1 MITGGPQ
8 ERAMAKVPNPIDATI
23 GGRLRA
29 RRMLVGMSQGKLG
42 ESLGVSFQQIQKYEK
57 GVNRIS
63 LSHAKSLAHALQVTP
78 AYFLEG
84 LSTPVGEGADHAKA
98 NGASEIIEFLSSSE
112 GVRLN
117 RSFAR
122 ISNPRVRK
130 RLADLVAA
138 LADEFGATEP
148 EKSESSP

>member
-1 MITGGPQ
+1 
-8 ERAMAKVPNPIDATI
+8 MAKVPNPIDATI

-63 LSHAKSLAHALQVTP
+63 LSHAKLLAQALQVTP

-84 LSTPVGEGADHAKA
+84 IASAAGDGADHSKA

-138 LADEFGATEP
+138 LADEFSVTAAETRESEP
-148 EKSESSP
+148 

>member
-1 MITGGPQ
+1 
-8 ERAMAKVPNPIDATI
+8 
-23 GGRLRA
+23 
-29 RRMLVGMSQGKLG
+29 MLVGMSQGKLG
-42 ESLGVSFQQIQKYEK
+42 EALGVSFQQIQKYEK

-63 LSHAKSLAHALQVTP
+63 LSHAKLLAQALQVTP

-84 LSTPVGEGADHAKA
+84 IASSVSDGVDRSKA

-138 LADEFGATEP
+138 LADEFGAAGSEN
-148 EKSESSP
+148 SESDL

>member
-1 MITGGPQ
+1 
-8 ERAMAKVPNPIDATI
+8 
-23 GGRLRA
+23 
-29 RRMLVGMSQGKLG
+29 MLVGMSQGKLG
-42 ESLGVSFQQIQKYEK
+42 EALGVSFQQIQKYEK

-63 LSHAKSLAHALQVTP
+63 LSHAKLLAQALQVTP

-84 LSTPVGEGADHAKA
+84 IASAVGDGGDRSKA
-98 NGASEIIEFLSSSE
+98 NGATEIIEFLSSSE

-130 RLADLVAA
+130 RLADLVAS
-138 LADEFGATEP
+138 LADEFGATDP
-148 EKSESSP
+148 DNNDSDL

>member
-1 MITGGPQ
+1 MT
-8 ERAMAKVPNPIDATI
+8 KVPNPIDATI

-42 ESLGVSFQQIQKYEK
+42 EALGVSFQQIQKYEK

-63 LSHAKSLAHALQVTP
+63 LSHAKLLAQALQVTP

-84 LSTPVGEGADHAKA
+84 IASTVSDSVDRSAA
-98 NGASEIIEFLSSSE
+98 NGATEIIEFLSSSE

-130 RLADLVAA
+130 RLADLVAS
-138 LADEFGATEP
+138 LAEEFGATDQESGEP
-148 EKSESSP
+148 DL

>member
-1 MITGGPQ
+1 
-8 ERAMAKVPNPIDATI
+8 MAKVPNPIDVTI

-42 ESLGVSFQQIQKYEK
+42 KVLGVSFQQIQKYEK

-63 LSHAKSLAHALQVTP
+63 LGHAKLLAQALEVTP

-84 LSTPVGEGADHAKA
+84 LASASS
-98 NGASEIIEFLSSSE
+98 NGPRLAESDSASDVIAFLSTAE
-112 GVRLN
+112 GVQLN

-122 ISNPRVRK
+122 IRDSKVRK

-138 LADEFGATEP
+138 LADDFGAGDRP
-148 EKSESSP
+148 KEKPNL

>member
-1 MITGGPQ
+1 
-8 ERAMAKVPNPIDATI
+8 MAKVPNPIDATI

-63 LSHAKSLAHALQVTP
+63 LSHAKLLAQALQVTP

-84 LSTPVGEGADHAKA
+84 IASGDGPDHSTA
-98 NGASEIIEFLSSSE
+98 NGATEIIEFLSSSE

-130 RLADLVAA
+130 RLADLVAS
-138 LADEFGATEP
+138 LADEFGTTDP
-148 EKSESSP
+148 ENSESGR

>member
-1 MITGGPQ
+1 
-8 ERAMAKVPNPIDATI
+8 MAKVPNPIDVTI

-42 ESLGVSFQQIQKYEK
+42 KVLGVSFQQIQKYEK

-63 LSHAKSLAHALQVTP
+63 LGHAKLLAQALEVTP

-84 LSTPVGEGADHAKA
+84 L
-98 NGASEIIEFLSSSE
+98 ASASSPPRLTESDNASDVVEFLSTAE
-112 GVRLN
+112 GVQLN
-117 RSFAR
+117 RAFAR
-122 ISNPRVRK
+122 IRNSKVRK

-138 LADEFGATEP
+138 LADDFGAGDP
-148 EKSESSP
+148 PKEKLGL